1 MDHYYSQKTWD
12 RYKNI
17 LYKHSSFGLRNYM
30 SKSDITFNNLIKQL
44 DILLFSNSPYKF
56 YKHNVN
62 AIHILNYEL
71 IINAD
76 IESPSKYE
84 SIVFVAPENERL
96 ANSKSNKIKK
106 VLSENTFN
114 KVLDII
120 NEFLNSISDKAKTV
134 NNTIDPDK
142 IEEIL
147 LTYLDHKIYKF
158 DFDKE
163 DNNKVKIIFS
173 YKKPQ
178 KGYEEFGYVGSL
190 TISVDKFGYYLI
202 NVAAPLCGEA
212 EYKIKQDKIEE
223 ELIDILKFL
232 KVIKK

>member
-1 MDHYYSQKTWD
+1 MDLYYSQKTWD

-17 LYKHSSFGLRNYM
+17 LYKHSSLGLKDYM
-30 SKSDITFNNLIKQL
+30 SKSDVTFNNLIKQL

-56 YKHNVN
+56 YTHNVN

-71 IINAD
+71 SINAD
-76 IESPSKYE
+76 IESSSKYE

-96 ANSKSNKIKK
+96 VNSKSGKIKK
-106 VLSENTFN
+106 VLSENAFN

-120 NEFLNSISDKAKTV
+120 NEFLNSISDKVKTV

-147 LTYLDHKIYKF
+147 LTYLDRKIYKF

-163 DNNKVKIIFS
+163 TNNKINIIFS

-178 KGYEEFGYVGSL
+178 KNYEKFGYVGSL
-190 TISVDKFGYYLI
+190 AISADKFGYYLI
-202 NVAAPLCGEA
+202 KVATPLCGEA
-212 EYKIKQDKIEE
+212 EYKIKSDKIEE
-223 ELIDILKFL
+223 ELVNVLKFL
-232 KVIKK
+232 KIIKK